1 MITST
6 LKNENIGQIMERKI
20 ERLKSLDVLRGF
32 TMFWIVGG
40 GALIHSLSKATD
52 LQALGWL
59 SHQLN
64 HVQWNGFHF
73 LDLIFPLFMF
83 VSGVAIPFSIG
94 RKLKQGASKKKLL
107 AKVAKRTLILVLFG
121 VIYNNKISFDFA
133 NMRYASVLGQIGV
146 AYFIAAFIYL
156 YSNLKGQIIWIV
168 AILLGFWAAMTL
180 IPVPGFGAGI
190 LIPEGNFSGYVDRIL
205 LPGVT
210 YREHYDPQGI
220 LLMIS
225 AATIILMGAFTG
237 ELLVNEKHTK
247 IRKTL
252 IMAISGALLVGVSVI
267 WNIWYP
273 INKEIWSSSFNV
285 LTIGLSL
292 ILMSLFYFIVD
303 VKGYSKWAFPFVLI
317 GLNPITIYMAYS
329 MVNFKYT
336 SEYLLTGVMSIAGDF
351 SNVILTVG
359 VLGLEFLLLYFLYK
373 RKIFLRV

>member
-1 MITST
+1 
-6 LKNENIGQIMERKI
+6 METKT

-32 TMFWIVGG
+32 TMFWIMGG
-40 GALIHSLSKATD
+40 GVLIHSLAKVTD
-52 LQALGWL
+52 WQALNWL
-59 SHQLN
+59 SHQLH

-94 RKLKQGASKKKLL
+94 RKLKQGANKQKLL
-107 AKVAKRTLILVLFG
+107 AKVAKRALILVLFG

-156 YSNLKGQIIWIV
+156 YSNLRGQIIWTV
-168 AILLGFWAAMTL
+168 AILLGFWSAMAL
-180 IPVPGFGAGI
+180 VPVPGFGAGV
-190 LIPEGNFSGYVDRIL
+190 LTPEGNFSAYIDQLL

-210 YREHYDPQGI
+210 HAGKPYDPQGI

-225 AATIILMGAFTG
+225 AATITLMGALTG
-237 ELLVNEKHTK
+237 TLLINKKYAK
-247 IRKTL
+247 IKKTI
-252 IMAISGALLVGVSVI
+252 IMAILGALLVGVSLI

-292 ILMSLFYFIVD
+292 IFMSLFYFIID
-303 VKGYSKWAFPFVLI
+303 L
-317 GLNPITIYMAYS
+317 
-329 MVNFKYT
+329 
-336 SEYLLTGVMSIAGDF
+336 AGD
-351 SNVILTVG
+351 VAQTRCR
-359 VLGLEFLLLYFLYK
+359 VLLK
-373 RKIFLRV
+373 